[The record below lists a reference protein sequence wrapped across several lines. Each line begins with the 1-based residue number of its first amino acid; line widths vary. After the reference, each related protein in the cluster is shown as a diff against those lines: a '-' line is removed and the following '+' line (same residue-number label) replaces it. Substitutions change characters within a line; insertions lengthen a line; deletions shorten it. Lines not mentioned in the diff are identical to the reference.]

1 METEEQRIKFLSAL
15 FRFEKQEGLSE
26 VELWAM
32 IAAEYYSLQE
42 RASKKDQDLVVA
54 PSSGNEI
61 WLARNTQ
68 YEYDKGPTC
77 K

>member
-1 METEEQRIKFLSAL
+1 MEKEEQRIKFLSAL

-54 PSSGNEI
+54 PSGLGDL
-61 WLARNTQ
+61 LARNDQ
-68 YEYDKGPTC
+68 YEYEKGPTC